1 MSDPSRKLDHHANG
15 AGAALP
21 IEARLERLLERIEG
35 AGSEGLLATATR
47 GLVELFGDR
56 GSCIL
61 LDDRPHIFVATD
73 DPSVEGRTVDLELY
87 PEITAA
93 LARGELVVV
102 DDVRESALLRP
113 VRERL
118 PAHLGSV
125 AVAPLIAAG
134 HRYGALIARS
144 QKPRIAS
151 EVERATGRLTSSI
164 TALLLAARRHG
175 LDEPTPS
182 PYLDLPAPVA
192 TITTVD
198 RNATPIGGIWAAPAA
213 ARKILVIDED
223 AAHARELTHALT
235 DEGYEVVLEANTADA
250 LARAR
255 EIDPALVVVGVHPP
269 MLEGFEVARQLA
281 DDRRTAAVPVLFLSA
296 MKDLPTHVRDCHVAV
311 MDFLRRPYTIEE
323 LLVRVDRCL
332 MLAEA
337 RDRLRRKARIDE
349 LTGLGNLRFFEE
361 RLAVE
366 TSRIARYGTALSM
379 VVIDVDGLKIVNDK
393 HGHPTG
399 SAVLKAIGAAIGN
412 EIRDTDL
419 AARYGGDEFIVLLPH
434 TQVGEGVAFAGR
446 LLDRIR
452 RLRPC
457 GLTVSVSMGVAAFD
471 AKADSTV
478 QLLLERADAAAYRAK
493 RQGGDRVA
501 YDE

>member
-1 MSDPSRKLDHHANG
+1 MSDPSRKLDPAE
-15 AGAALP
+15 ATRAAIP
-21 IEARLERLLERIEG
+21 IEERLQRLLGRMEG
-35 AGSEGLLATATR
+35 AGSRGLLATATHGMVEVFGER
-47 GLVELFGDR
+47 GA
-56 GSCIL
+56 CIL
-61 LDDRPHIFVATD
+61 LDERPHISVATD
-73 DPSVEGRTVDLELY
+73 DPSVEGRTVDLDLY
-87 PEITAA
+87 PELTAA
-93 LARGELVVV
+93 LARGELLVI
-102 DDVRESALLRP
+102 DDVRDSPILRP

-118 PAHLGSV
+118 PANLGAV
-125 AVAPLIAAG
+125 AVAPLIANG
-134 HRYGALIARS
+134 QRLGALIARS
-144 QKPRIAS
+144 AEPRSAS
-151 EVERATGRLTSSI
+151 EVERATARLTSSI
-164 TALLLAARRHG
+164 TSLMLAAMRQTRE
-175 LDEPTPS
+175 EPLPS
-182 PYLDLPAPVA
+182 PYLDLPSPIAA
-192 TITTVD
+192 ITTVD

-213 ARKILVIDED
+213 ARKILVVDED
-223 AAHARELTHALT
+223 ATHARELEHALS
-235 DEGYEVVLEANTADA
+235 DEGYEVLVEAHGGAA

-296 MKDLPTHVRDCHVAV
+296 MKDLPTQVRDCHVAV

-323 LLVRVDRCL
+323 LLVRIDRCL

-366 TSRIARYGTALSM
+366 TSRIARYGTPLSM
-379 VVIDVDGLKIVNDK
+379 VVIDVDALKVVNDK

-434 TQVGEGVAFAGR
+434 TQLAEGVAFAGR

-457 GLTVSVSMGVAAFD
+457 GLVVSASMGVAAFD
-471 AKADSTV
+471 AKTDTTV
-478 QLLLERADAAAYRAK
+478 QVLLERADAAAYRAK
-493 RQGGDRVA
+493 RQGGNRVA
-501 YDE
+501 ADE